1 MRSQNKVAVVK
12 WSEHDGLSE
21 VICDE
26 LMRRDFEVA
35 CFLSIDPI
43 PEEADLV
50 FCFGPYDRWTQVVC
64 QAAQRKANSGL
75 KILHWNT
82 ENPPDLRFPWKFNAA
97 LGDMRAAFD
106 RLNDSG
112 NCRTRGIISEFPFSF
127 LNQKMHKFRYL
138 GEYRHAYANGWLDL
152 LASSSKIYADLFTK
166 NGLPTCYVPWGTSPK
181 WYAPL
186 DLPRDIDVLW
196 FGKRRTRRRNRLLD
210 QVKDM
215 LCSKDISFYMA
226 DDIEHPFIYG
236 EERTHFLN
244 RAKITLNLL
253 PTWYDNA
260 FPYRFHVAAGN
271 RSMVISDPIL
281 PHCPEYQ
288 PGVHYISA
296 SLEKLVN
303 TIRYYL
309 DHQDERELIAENA
322 FRLVTERMTME
333 SSVRSLVGLLHE

>member
-21 VICDE
+21 VIADE
-26 LMRRDFEVA
+26 LMKKGFEVA

-50 FCFGPYDRWTQVVC
+50 FSFGPYDRWTQLVC
-64 QAAQRKANSGL
+64 QAAQRKANSGY

-82 ENPPDLRFPWKFNAA
+82 ENPPDLRLPWKFLAA

-106 RLNDSG
+106 RFNDSE
-112 NCRTRGIISEFPFSF
+112 NCQARQLVSAFPFSYF
-127 LNQKMHKFRYL
+127 NQKMHKFRYL
-138 GEYRHAYANGWLDL
+138 GEYRHAHANGWLDL
-152 LASSSKIYADLFTK
+152 LASSSKIYADLFTN
-166 NGLPTCYVPWGTSPK
+166 NGLPTHYVPWGTSPK
-181 WYAPL
+181 WFATSG
-186 DLPRDIDVLW
+186 LPRDIDVLW

-215 LCSKDISFYMA
+215 LCSRKISFYMA

-236 EERTHFLN
+236 EERTWILN

-271 RSMVISDPIL
+271 RSMVISEPIL

-288 PGVHYISA
+288 PGVHYIA
-296 SLEKLVN
+296 APAEKLMD

-309 DHQDERELIAENA
+309 DHQDEREQIAENA
-322 FRLVTERMTME
+322 YHLVTEQMSME
-333 SSVRSLVGLLHE
+333 SSVSALVDCLGE